1 VPSRIIRD
9 SVAEEIAQKLNID
22 SQVLRQ
28 ELKHAAVSRKSATVK
43 PPTEAQVTDAEKIM
57 IRALASESQF
67 QSEDCVSDRSGADDA
82 FEPARQAKYVL
93 SSERLHVGLGTES
106 LIEML
111 LDPEPDTGVM
121 DIPLSDGD
129 RQLLAAIL
137 LKDDEELTAEK
148 VEGATRALR
157 RVQIRRRLEQIQRQ
171 LETFRG
177 ADGGNLKQLMDEKLR
192 LKKILMDPN
201 LGAAENLDKPA

>member
-1 VPSRIIRD
+1 
-9 SVAEEIAQKLNID
+9 
-22 SQVLRQ
+22 
-28 ELKHAAVSRKSATVK
+28 
-43 PPTEAQVTDAEKIM
+43 M
-57 IRALASESQF
+57 
-67 QSEDCVSDRSGADDA
+67 
-82 FEPARQAKYVL
+82 L

-111 LDPEPDTGVM
+111 LNPPNTGIM